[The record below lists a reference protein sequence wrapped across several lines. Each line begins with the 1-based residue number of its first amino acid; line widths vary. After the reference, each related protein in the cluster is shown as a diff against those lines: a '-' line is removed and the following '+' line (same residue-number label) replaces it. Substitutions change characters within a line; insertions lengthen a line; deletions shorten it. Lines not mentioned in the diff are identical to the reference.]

1 MTKIRKEKAELSS
14 AAKNKKLSTPPPH
27 HQLSF
32 PCIRGSIH
40 PHVPEAAFGNVLT
53 ATDNDESETNSNTNN
68 EVRKMSHDA
77 RYTMGPRVRE
87 DDKNKRRKSR
97 AKFNGKEQKTQHTAA
112 TPPTVIPAHAG
123 IHTPTHARSRVGN
136 VLTATDNDKSETN
149 HNTDNEVPKPSHS
162 ARYPMGPRVREDD
175 KNKKRKSRAK
185 FSGKEQKKL
194 STPPPR
200 PQLSF
205 PRMRGSIHLH
215 VPEAAFGNALAAT
228 DNDESEANNNTD
240 NEVPKTSHGARYPM
254 GPRFR
259 EDDSVRELIRTTSNT
274 NNKALKPSY
283 SARYTIALRVREDDK
298 NKKRKS
304 RAKFSGKEQKNSA
317 HRRHAPSRHS
327 RACGD
332 PFIHTCQKPR
342 LETCSPQQTTTK
354 AKPIATRVMKCQKRA
369 TVLAIRWIPAFARMT
384 G

>member
-185 FSGKEQKKL
+185 FSGKEQK
-194 STPPPR
+194 
-200 PQLSF
+200 
-205 PRMRGSIHLH
+205 
-215 VPEAAFGNALAAT
+215 
-228 DNDESEANNNTD
+228 
-240 NEVPKTSHGARYPM
+240 
-254 GPRFR
+254 
-259 EDDSVRELIRTTSNT
+259 
-274 NNKALKPSY
+274 
-283 SARYTIALRVREDDK
+283 
-298 NKKRKS
+298 
-304 RAKFSGKEQKNSA
+304 NSA
-317 HRRHAPSRHS
+317 HRRHTPNRHS
-327 RACGD
+327 RAYGE

-342 LETCSPQQTTTK
+342 LEMYSPQQTTTK
-354 AKPIATRVMKCQKRA
+354 AKPTATPTMKC
-369 TVLAIRWIPAFARMT
+369 
-384 G
+384 

>member
-1 MTKIRKEKAELSS
+1 M
-14 AAKNKKLSTPPPH
+14 
-27 HQLSF
+27 
-32 PCIRGSIH
+32 
-40 PHVPEAAFGNVLT
+40 PEAAFGNTLT
-53 ATDNDESETNSNTNN
+53 ATNNDESEAS
-68 EVRKMSHDA
+68 S
-77 RYTMGPRVRE
+77 
-87 DDKNKRRKSR
+87 
-97 AKFNGKEQKTQHTAA
+97 
-112 TPPTVIPAHAG
+112 
-123 IHTPTHARSRVGN
+123 
-136 VLTATDNDKSETN
+136 
-149 HNTDNEVPKPSHS
+149 NTDNEVPKPSYS
-162 ARYPMGPRVREDD
+162 ARYTMGPRV
-175 KNKKRKSRAK
+175 
-185 FSGKEQKKL
+185 
-194 STPPPR
+194 
-200 PQLSF
+200 
-205 PRMRGSIHLH
+205 
-215 VPEAAFGNALAAT
+215 
-228 DNDESEANNNTD
+228 
-240 NEVPKTSHGARYPM
+240 
-254 GPRFR
+254 R

-384 G
+384 V